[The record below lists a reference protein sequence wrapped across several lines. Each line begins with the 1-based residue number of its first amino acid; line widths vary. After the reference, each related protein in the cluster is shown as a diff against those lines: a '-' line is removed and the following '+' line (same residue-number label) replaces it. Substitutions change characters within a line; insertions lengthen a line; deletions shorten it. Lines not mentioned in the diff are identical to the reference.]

1 MDGRWPEVGRFG
13 RWIGPYWLE
22 EVRGRFRECM
32 RSRVPLRSIRRQLAP
47 WLPLRVARRCAQS
60 GLLAGWVVGCEWG
73 RGWTELW
80 VVGMRVQED
89 LPSEILFPGAAP
101 GSLRVSFSL
110 PDSERETES
119 ILTEGLPAPKHLTQ
133 RSISSD
139 LEVRGPQGSSF
150 LTSQKD

>member
-1 MDGRWPEVGRFG
+1 MGRFG
-13 RWIGPYWLE
+13 WQIGPYWLE
-22 EVRGRFRECM
+22 EVRGRFRECR
-32 RSRVPLRSIRRQLAP
+32 RSRVSLGSIRRQPAP

-60 GLLAGWVVGCEWG
+60 GLLAGWVVGREWG
-73 RGWTELW
+73 RGWTEFW

-89 LPSEILFPGAAP
+89 PPSEILFPGAAP
-101 GSLRVSFSL
+101 GSLRVSSL
-110 PDSERETES
+110 PASERETES

-150 LTSQKD
+150 LTSQKG